1 MSPWSCRW
9 LQVDDTVF
17 SRQFNGGR
25 ACQVISLPSRCAS
38 DLTCCPTFS
47 SGVLVAKLGRRVLRL
62 HALICNPG
70 IFEPGVRQRRPS
82 ENVNEHKDT
91 RSFGL
96 REDINVSSELSF
108 GICLLRRAD
117 AL

>member
-1 MSPWSCRW
+1 MSQWSCRW

-62 HALICNPG
+62 YKGVSLIGC
-70 IFEPGVRQRRPS
+70 ISSVRQEKHDGS
-82 ENVNEHKDT
+82 LLVFCT
-91 RSFGL
+91 
-96 REDINVSSELSF
+96 
-108 GICLLRRAD
+108 CLLGLAARD
-117 AL
+117 TS

>member
-1 MSPWSCRW
+1 MSQWSCRW

-47 SGVLVAKLGRRVLRL
+47 SGVLVAKLGRSVLRL
-62 HALICNPG
+62 YKGVSLIGC
-70 IFEPGVRQRRPS
+70 ISSARQEKHDGPPPS
-82 ENVNEHKDT
+82 FLEV
-91 RSFGL
+91 SFWL
-96 REDINVSSELSF
+96 AARDPS
-108 GICLLRRAD
+108 
-117 AL
+117 